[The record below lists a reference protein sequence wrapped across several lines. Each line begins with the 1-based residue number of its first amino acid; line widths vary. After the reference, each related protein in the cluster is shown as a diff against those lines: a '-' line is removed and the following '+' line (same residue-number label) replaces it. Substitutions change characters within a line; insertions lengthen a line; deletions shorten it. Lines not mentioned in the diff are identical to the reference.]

1 MTTVYKFGGASIQDA
16 AAIRHLGEVLA
27 TTRER
32 PLVVVVSAMGKTTN
46 ALEALL
52 AAARSDDDRDY
63 RSRLDEL
70 RSAHLATV
78 DALFGDRKATVA
90 ERVEALFEELDHRH
104 RTHRREP
111 RPFHYD
117 QTICFG
123 ELLSTTIV
131 AAWLNASGTA
141 TDWHD
146 ARELIVTDAHH
157 QAANIDWQA
166 TGAKVRSLDLG
177 SGRLLITQGFIGG
190 TPDGVSTTLGR
201 EGSDFSAAIFA
212 HCLGA
217 GELVIWKDVPGLFN
231 ADPRRFD
238 NAVQLQR
245 LSYDE
250 AIELAWHGAKVIHPK
265 TLAPLREQGIPLKVR
280 SFEELGAPPSVI
292 SAEGAS
298 AATPAFILAEEQALL
313 ELRPRDFS
321 FMDEARQHDILGR
334 LVEAGVHANLID
346 SGATRLS
353 LCLDAHP
360 TRLEPL
366 VEALAADYALERHDD
381 LTLLTVRHPTEPLV
395 EALSGNREILAERR
409 NRDTAQRLFHSREC
423 SETWH
428 IPEGR

>member
-78 DALFGDRKATVA
+78 DALFGDRKAAVA
-90 ERVEALFEELDHRH
+90 ERVEALFEELDRRH

-123 ELLSTTIV
+123 ELLSTTLV
-131 AAWLNASGTA
+131 AAWLNAIGTA

-146 ARELIVTDAHH
+146 ARELIVTDARH
-157 QAANIDWQA
+157 QAANIDWEA
-166 TGAKVRSLDLG
+166 TTSRVRGLAIDG
-177 SGRLLITQGFIGG
+177 DRLLLTQGFIGG

-201 EGSDFSAAIFA
+201 EGSDFSAAILA
-212 HCLGA
+212 HCLEA

-265 TLAPLREQGIPLKVR
+265 TLAPLREKGIPLKVR

-321 FMDEARQHDILGR
+321 FMDETRQHDILGR
-334 LVEAGVHANLID
+334 LVEAGVHANLVD

-360 TRLEPL
+360 ARLEPL
-366 VEALAADYALERHDD
+366 VESLAADYALERHDD
-381 LTLLTVRHPTEPLV
+381 LTLLTVRHPTEPLL
-395 EALSGNREILAERR
+395 EALSGDREILAERR

-423 SETWH
+423 PETWH